1 MRSLYLTQFSVVT
14 SRMKKALFNELRNY
28 AKTKIDLNQKY
39 MKLSAKIN
47 RKKKNSVIQELRQY
61 TEDKILLK
69 QVTYKAQSK
78 LKANVL
84 SAMALA
90 CRK

>member
-1 MRSLYLTQFSVVT
+1 
-14 SRMKKALFNELRNY
+14 
-28 AKTKIDLNQKY
+28 
-39 MKLSAKIN
+39 MKLYAKIN
-47 RKKKNSVIQELRQY
+47 RKKKTSVIQELRQY

-84 SAMALA
+84 SAMALS